1 MAIATCLTPVK
12 GLRDNRGPSA
22 ADPVRMLSYRQM
34 CFLGFLGC
42 AGGLAFALYL
52 QHFKGFEPC
61 PMCIF
66 QRVAMAGAGVFF
78 LIGALHNPRGGGR
91 WVYAVLADLGAIAGA
106 IIAGR
111 HVWLQGLPADQVP
124 ACGPTLDYLLGMLPV
139 MEVVQMVLK
148 GDGNCAK
155 IDAQWLGLSL
165 PLWTMIAFIALSFW
179 ALATVVLP
187 KLLER
192 RAGLA
197 SR

>member
-1 MAIATCLTPVK
+1 MH
-12 GLRDNRGPSA
+12 
-22 ADPVRMLSYRQM
+22 SYRLL

-52 QHFKGFEPC
+52 QHFQGYEPC

-66 QRVAMAGAGVFF
+66 QRVAMAAAGVFF
-78 LIGALHNPRGGGR
+78 LLGALHGPRGSGR
-91 WVYAVLADLGAIAGA
+91 WVYALLAGLGAVGGALIAA
-106 IIAGR
+106 R
-111 HVWLQGLPADQVP
+111 HVWLQNLPADQVP

-165 PLWTMIAFIALSFW
+165 PAWTLVAFVGLALW
-179 ALATVVLP
+179 ALLTVVLP
-187 KLLER
+187 KFAPR
-192 RAGLA
+192 PAQTP
-197 SR
+197 

>member
-1 MAIATCLTPVK
+1 MV
-12 GLRDNRGPSA
+12 
-22 ADPVRMLSYRQM
+22 SYRLM
-34 CFLGFLGC
+34 SFLGFLGC
-42 AGGLAFALYL
+42 VSGLAFALYL

-66 QRVAMAGAGVFF
+66 QRVAMAFAGVFF
-78 LIGALHNPRGGGR
+78 LLGALHGPRGWGR
-91 WVYAVLADLGAIAGA
+91 RVYSGLAFLGAIGGV

-111 HVWLQGLPADQVP
+111 HVWLQNLPADQVP

-165 PLWTMIAFIALSFW
+165 PTWTLVAFVGLGLWAV
-179 ALATVVLP
+179 ATLVVP
-187 KLLER
+187 RMAPR
-192 RAGLA
+192 RP
-197 SR
+197 